1 MYTYGIDNEAA
12 NRRRRAAA
20 AKKNATTTTTTARRL
35 NSNVAVVVVTTLLF
49 SCSSRNAATVSAG
62 FVVPASPAPRS
73 LSASTTSSSRLY
85 LSKKKK
91 KKNDRDN
98 KQLGRRKYVGGS
110 DAVGGL
116 NVGLPALALSIAL
129 CVWLFTVPPEFR
141 RAYICPADLYCIQ
154 QPELCYKECTTWS
167 EWFSQ
172 LSQYYRT
179 GGGVQWDFSVDPR
192 TVETNRQKL
201 ELLLDAAQGGIE

>member
-91 KKNDRDN
+91 KNDSDN